1 MKRKL
6 IVILLSLLIFSSAIY
21 SQTTISDN
29 AKAIVESLRK
39 KYSASNSANLSFD
52 LTIFWSVRER
62 YEKKSGEL
70 IFSPGEKF
78 RLTMG
83 NSTWISNGQT
93 YWQYSK
99 KTNQVVIKSLLDI
112 DLSMHPSSMMQSFLS
127 YSFNIHASDDKA
139 FVLKWEG
146 DSKNSDLP
154 YKKVMV
160 NVDKKRM
167 EITEL
172 TVTDDDNNESR
183 YTFKKAKFGEK
194 QPASVFEF
202 SIPEGADVLDTRK

>member
-1 MKRKL
+1 MKKTFIFIL
-6 IVILLSLLIFSSAIY
+6 VISFLCPFALF
-21 SQTTISDN
+21 SQTSNLN
-29 AKAIVESLRK
+29 AKNIVENLRK
-39 KYSASNSANLSFD
+39 KYSPNQPVNLAFD

-83 NSTWISNGQT
+83 SSVWVSNGQT
-93 YWQYSK
+93 YWQFSK

-127 YSFNIHASDDKA
+127 YSFNIHTSDDKTI
-139 FVLKWEG
+139 VLKWEG
-146 DSKNSDLP
+146 ESKTSNLP
-154 YKKVMV
+154 YKKIMV
-160 NVDKKRM
+160 NVDKKKM

-172 TVTDDDNNESR
+172 VVTDDDSNESR
-183 YTFKKAKFGEK
+183 YIFKKTKFDGAE
-194 QPASVFEF
+194 PASTFEF
-202 SIPEGADVLDTRK
+202 EIPAEADVLDTRK